1 MIKSI
6 NSIKQNPLENLN
18 LTKQKKLKSK
28 ATHVILK
35 LTTKWKRMEK
45 NHRTHVRV
53 NFVNQSQSLKPVDR

>member
-18 LTKQKKLKSK
+18 LTKQKKPKSK
-28 ATHVILK
+28 VTHVILK
-35 LTTKWKRMEK
+35 LITKWKIMEK

-53 NFVNQSQSLKPVDR
+53 NFINQSQSLKPVDR